1 VDGVGVSSAL
11 LAACKHPCGSETVQC
26 DDLHVCV
33 FFLSF
38 PLNDEGCRACKLL
51 GQHWGSWWGW
61 KSWVYVCLDVVGW
74 MIAKD
79 RRIGIVIDVSF
90 GRKDAVCGG

>member
-38 PLNDEGCRACKLL
+38 PLNGEGCRACKLL
-51 GQHWGSWWGW
+51 GQHWGSWWGLE
-61 KSWVYVCLDVVGW
+61 VMGVC
-74 MIAKD
+74 
-79 RRIGIVIDVSF
+79 VS
-90 GRKDAVCGG
+90 GGVDDC

>member
-1 VDGVGVSSAL
+1 
-11 LAACKHPCGSETVQC
+11 
-26 DDLHVCV
+26 
-33 FFLSF
+33 
-38 PLNDEGCRACKLL
+38 
-51 GQHWGSWWGW
+51 
-61 KSWVYVCLDVVGW
+61 VYVCLVGW